1 MAEFVARIVVGGD
14 ERHLVLVE
22 EGYTDTGEPWTL
34 FVNADHYNAT
44 RHTLEEAYYWTL
56 AAAQADCRERFGV
69 RPEDWIE
76 AAAVRFAEVFH
87 FEYAVT
93 NQGIPQPYPVG
104 LEGGEVL
111 FRLGE
116 VQHPDGA
123 PTPVLNVCG
132 TRDGLRRLAAMLLLC
147 ADGQRYDH
155 EFHIHLD
162 REPESSREPPFFTG
176 DVDVTLRAPGF
187 LGALKDGSFREW
199 SADVDLR
206 EEADT
211 DDEPWRPRPDA

>member
-1 MAEFVARIVVGGD
+1 MTEFVARIVVGGD

-22 EGYTDTGEPWTL
+22 EGYADTGEPWTL
-34 FVNADHYNAT
+34 FVNADHYSAA
-44 RHTLEEAYYWTL
+44 RHTLEKACYWTL

-69 RPEDWIE
+69 RPEDWVE
-76 AAAVRFAEVFH
+76 AEAVRFAEVFR

-93 NQGIPQPYPVG
+93 NQGVPQPYPLG

-116 VQHPDGA
+116 VQHPDDA

-147 ADGQRYDH
+147 ADGHRYDPGYH
-155 EFHIHLD
+155 VHLD
-162 REPESSREPPFFTG
+162 REPEAAGDPPFLSG
-176 DVDVTLRAPGF
+176 DMDVTLRAPSY
-187 LGALKDGSFREW
+187 LAMLKDGSFREW
-199 SADVDLR
+199 SADVNLR
-206 EEADT
+206 EGEAN
-211 DDEPWRPRPDA
+211 DDEAGRSRPDP